1 VRAVAQELLD
11 ILKHE
16 KLVLDWRKEQQT
28 RAAVRVAVDA
38 TLDRLP
44 DKFTR
49 AIYADKC
56 NLVYE
61 HVFNSYWDDGR
72 SAYDQVA

>member
-1 VRAVAQELLD
+1 
-11 ILKHE
+11 
-16 KLVLDWRKEQQT
+16 
-28 RAAVRVAVDA
+28 VRVAVDE

-72 SAYDQVA
+72 SVYDQVA